1 MKDNQAHIFDHM
13 P

>member
-1 MKDNQAHIFDHM
+1 MQDNQAHIFDHM